1 MRAEFG
7 HAELA
12 GAIGGGAVVCGAAAG
27 PLWATALDLASS
39 FATAGIAAHAVE
51 KTARER
57 GYCGQ
62 RILSRAARGAVRK
75 KGAPLASYAL
85 DVLCRARLGDPRV
98 LRAAAMLVGCA
109 TTAHARGIALQLFG
123 SWCAP
128 LRELTKVGAP
138 LAAARA
144 ALEQAELVRSM
155 MNAVPEAPG
164 HLEPAL
170 ESEAE
175 HAAGETFAIGTF
187 GDPLEETSNE
197 SDNWKEAA

>member
-7 HAELA
+7 HSELA

-27 PLWATALDLASS
+27 PLWATVLDLASS

-51 KTARER
+51 KMARER
-57 GYCGQ
+57 GLSGK
-62 RILSRAARGAVRK
+62 RILSRAARGAVRQ

-85 DVLCRARLGDPRV
+85 DVLCRARVGDPHL
-98 LRAAAMLVGCA
+98 LRATAMLVGRA

-128 LRELTKVGAP
+128 LRELTKLGAP

-144 ALEQAELVRSM
+144 ALENVELVRSM
-155 MNAVPEAPG
+155 VNAVPGASDRAWARET
-164 HLEPAL
+164 
-170 ESEAE
+170 EAE
-175 HAAGETFAIGTF
+175 AVACDRFVVTF
-187 GDPLEETSNE
+187 GDALEETGNE
-197 SDNWKEAA
+197 SSTDNWKEAA